1 MPHEPNRTD
10 PELTGPEQAPQ
21 PSVFLEVAVLASLAG
36 AVLSVFLFAWIAEE
50 MREGDIM
57 RFDLAG
63 RVWVHQ
69 FVSPRMTLVM
79 EALSFIGS
87 YVLVAAFIVSLII
100 FWKRR
105 WRRGATWLT
114 ISMAG
119 ALVLDLTLKFAFHRQ
134 RPSPFFGV
142 ALHSWS
148 FPSGHSLFSFCFYG
162 VLGGLLIH
170 RVKPLLWRIAIW
182 CFAVA
187 LVAAIGISRI
197 YLGVHYPSDV
207 LAGYLAAAVWVT
219 AMVALDR
226 VRSARRVRKSAS

>member
-1 MPHEPNRTD
+1 MSNTD
-10 PELTGPEQAPQ
+10 PELTGPEKAPKA
-21 PSVFLEVAVLASLAG
+21 SVLLEVAVLASLAG

-50 MREGDIM
+50 MKEGDIM

-63 RVWVHQ
+63 RAWVHQ
-69 FVSPRMTLVM
+69 FASPRMTLVM
-79 EALSFIGS
+79 ETLSFIGS

-105 WRRGATWLT
+105 WRRGLTWLT
-114 ISMAG
+114 IAMAG
-119 ALVLDLTLKFAFHRQ
+119 AVVLDLVLKFAFHRP
-134 RPSPFFGV
+134 RPSPFYGV

-148 FPSGHSLFSFCFYG
+148 FPSGHALSSFCFYG
-162 VLGGLLIH
+162 VLAGLLIH
-170 RVKPLLWRIAIW
+170 RVKPLPWRIAIW
-182 CFAVA
+182 CAAAA
-187 LVAAIGISRI
+187 LVGAIGLSRI

-226 VRSARRVRKSAS
+226 VRSARHIRKALS